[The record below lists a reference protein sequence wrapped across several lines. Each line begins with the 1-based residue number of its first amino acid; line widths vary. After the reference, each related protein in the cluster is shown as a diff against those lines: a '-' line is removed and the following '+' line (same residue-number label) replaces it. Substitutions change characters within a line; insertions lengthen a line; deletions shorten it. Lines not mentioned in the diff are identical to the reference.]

1 MEENCNE
8 FSSMHNFWIITIYYW
23 FKQEKKTVFLLLPDV
38 NAEF

>member
-1 MEENCNE
+1 MEENSNE